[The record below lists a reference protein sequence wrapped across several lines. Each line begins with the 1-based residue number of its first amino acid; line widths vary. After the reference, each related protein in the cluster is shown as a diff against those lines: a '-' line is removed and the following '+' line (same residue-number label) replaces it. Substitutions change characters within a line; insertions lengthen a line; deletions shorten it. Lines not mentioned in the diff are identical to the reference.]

1 MLFLLAV
8 PLFPLPKVTAC
19 LRAVAEQDTTV
30 VLPEL
35 VVLPA
40 AVALCWVL
48 GWRWLRE
55 GAVPLR
61 HRKPPQPN
69 GLAQTSGSPSAQ
81 MFDVNV
87 AAVVHRLLCK
97 FLQF

>member
-1 MLFLLAV
+1 MLFLLAM

-30 VLPEL
+30 VLSEL
-35 VVLPA
+35 MVLPA

-55 GAVPLR
+55 GAVPLY
-61 HRKPPQPN
+61 HSETTTAKWFGTDFWEP
-69 GLAQTSGSPSAQ
+69 LSS
-81 MFDVNV
+81 DV
-87 AAVVHRLLCK
+87 
-97 FLQF
+97 